1 MCCIYYVN
9 IDLCRQG
16 HQCHQ
21 WKDQRSSCRLDAFIC
36 TLHFCLFCCSTLY
49 WAAEF
54 FCSVHGTKFFASY
67 WSYHFSLPSW
77 NPCEKIF
84 HGTMKIT
91 YYPNSVTT
99 FNLARLA
106 TSGDISLNPG
116 PDCKVPSTTVKKLAW
131 KFPYA
136 ICEKPVWC
144 NQKGIQCCG
153 CERWHHIKCIYI
165 DLKTYVALSHSQ
177 DCRLCSGN
185 SCRLPFD
192 FSDSFFDWSFSLDTT
207 KSNDGSHDDS
217 CVIYNVC
224 STR

>member
-1 MCCIYYVN
+1 MSSGSSVSSVW
-9 IDLCRQG
+9 RVSG
-16 HQCHQ
+16 HHVGWMLSFALFIFVCFVALLYTEQQSSSVLSTEPNFLPVTGHTTSVCHLGIHV
-21 WKDQRSSCRLDAFIC
+21 KR
-36 TLHFCLFCCSTLY
+36 
-49 WAAEF
+49 
-54 FCSVHGTKFFASY
+54 
-67 WSYHFSLPSW
+67 FS
-77 NPCEKIF
+77 
-84 HGTMKIT
+84 TMKIT

-153 CERWHHIKCIYI
+153 CKRWHHIKCIDI

-185 SCRLPFD
+185 SCGLPFD